1 MSVEFSW
8 KVNALK
14 YGNEPGFVNVA
25 QFADCSYVA
34 TETVGV
40 TTYVA
45 EERVI
50 FELDQ
55 PSEEGYIAFEEITQ
69 DLVLEWLTSKID
81 DVSEEELES
90 KQSKLSYIIQ
100 QQINGTEVHDGTPW
114 EPVPEKPVDVDNLLD
129 EELEPVIVDFPEHH
143 PNGIVQEEESTG
155 AGPDEVVEEEPT
167 T

>member
-81 DVSEEELES
+81 AVSEEELES
-90 KQSKLSYIIQ
+90 KQFKLSHIIEQ
-100 QQINGTEVHDGTPW
+100 KKSGSSESLESAAPW
-114 EPVPEKPVDVDNLLD
+114 EP
-129 EELEPVIVDFPEHH
+129 
-143 PNGIVQEEESTG
+143 
-155 AGPDEVVEEEPT
+155 EVTEEEPT

>member
-45 EERVI
+45 EERAV

-55 PSEEGYIAFEEITQ
+55 PSEEGYITFEEITQ
-69 DLVLEWLTSKID
+69 DLVMEWIASKID
-81 DVSEEELES
+81 AIPEEEKIQS
-90 KQSKLSYIIQ
+90 KQFKLTTVLQ
-100 QQINGTEVHDGTPW
+100 EQINGKEELSSGSPW
-114 EPVPEKPVDVDNLLD
+114 EPEDV
-129 EELEPVIVDFPEHH
+129 EEL
-143 PNGIVQEEESTG
+143 PNT
-155 AGPDEVVEEEPT
+155 
-167 T
+167 